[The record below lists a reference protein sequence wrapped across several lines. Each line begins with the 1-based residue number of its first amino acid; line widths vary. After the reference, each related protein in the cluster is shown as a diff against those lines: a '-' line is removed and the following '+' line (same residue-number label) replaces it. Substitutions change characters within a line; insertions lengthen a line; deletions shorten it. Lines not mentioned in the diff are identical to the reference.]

1 MDIKILGEYG
11 FDFAMLGLS
20 LSFKSD
26 PARMPARALLLAG
39 KDKGH
44 NKFLESIQVWIDLK
58 APRFFWQ
65 EFDTYRV
72 GISKQSEATM
82 HTLLQRPLT
91 QEDFEYP
98 IETDY
103 LRFLNN
109 RIQSGD
115 TPIAILKS
123 DLPEGFLQRRVVN
136 LNYKVIRHI
145 ILQRSEH
152 KLPQWRKFCSFML
165 ENLNHSE
172 FLGISSVKKEAA
184 TDEENN

>member
-1 MDIKILGEYG
+1 
-11 FDFAMLGLS
+11 MLS
-20 LSFKSD
+20 S
-26 PARMPARALLLAG
+26 

-72 GISKQSEATM
+72 GITKQSEATM
-82 HTLLQRPLT
+82 HTLLKRPLT
-91 QEDFEYP
+91 QDDFEYP
-98 IETDY
+98 IEGDY
-103 LRFLNN
+103 LKFLNN

-115 TPIAILKS
+115 TPIAMLKS
-123 DLPEGFLQRRVVN
+123 DLPEGFLQRRIVN

-145 ILQRSEH
+145 ILQRREH

-172 FLGISSVKKEAA
+172 FLGISSVKKVAA
-184 TDEENN
+184 DEKSI